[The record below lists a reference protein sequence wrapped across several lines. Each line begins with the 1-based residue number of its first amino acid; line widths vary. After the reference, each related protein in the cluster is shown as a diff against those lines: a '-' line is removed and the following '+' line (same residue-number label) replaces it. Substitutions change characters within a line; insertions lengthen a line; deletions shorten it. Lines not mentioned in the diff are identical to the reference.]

1 MLCFVHT
8 YNDVICGVSLSDNK
22 MDFCNTFVANLWR
35 IFLAFQTPNKA
46 VNVATKCRYFSE
58 KVWRCPRLDIFLLI
72 YIPIQYTFTLTVRR
86 MVRKPSQKIVRK
98 IGQIIAIFFRRIDSH
113 PRLLRPSLFLRNH
126 ECVHTWMQKDVG
138 FYAFAAANQQ
148 VAGGVKIV
156 REA

>member
-1 MLCFVHT
+1 M
-8 YNDVICGVSLSDNK
+8 VSLLVTTK
-22 MDFCNTFVANLWR
+22 WIFVILLLQIYGTF
-35 IFLAFQTPNKA
+35 FLLFKRP
-46 VNVATKCRYFSE
+46 TKPSTSR
-58 KVWRCPRLDIFLLI
+58 RNADIFPKRCEGAPALTFSYILTYTI
-72 YIPIQYTFTLTVRR
+72 YITLTVRR

-113 PRLLRPSLFLRNH
+113 SRLLRPSLFLRNH